1 MRGVLKL
8 LVILDV
14 TIKMIEYVMCKDLCI
29 AKKKSVFCF
38 LVLLQAKRL
47 GKAISLWKLDCD
59 YASNAPGRSAEYKLA
74 VQPHRLL

>member
-1 MRGVLKL
+1 MFFF
-8 LVILDV
+8 
-14 TIKMIEYVMCKDLCI
+14 
-29 AKKKSVFCF
+29 SFS
-38 LVLLQAKRL
+38 LQAKRL